1 MTHIALLVPAFN
13 EEATLPRT
21 AAVMREA
28 CDAGIVTSATVLDG
42 GSTDDTSDIARQH
55 GIQTLYVPD
64 LFPELG
70 PVLGKGDSLFRGVHS
85 IDADWYVFLDADL
98 GNISV
103 EHIEALVAPLSRE
116 GVKFVKGGFVRVDE
130 HGAARDIPAGRVTE
144 LVGRPLLRRVAPQMT
159 YLSQPL
165 SGQVA
170 IQGNLARSLS
180 FVTGYGIEI
189 AMLIDVF
196 RAAGEDAIVE
206 ADMGA
211 INNRYKPDDALE
223 DVRDQ
228 VLAGA
233 ALRIVTM
240 PDYGLVMHGQVTN
253 REPVSST
260 Y

>member
-1 MTHIALLVPAFN
+1 VTNIALLVPAFN
-13 EEATLPRT
+13 EANGMPRT
-21 AAVMREA
+21 AATMREA
-28 CDAGIVTSATVLDG
+28 RDAGIVTSATVLDG
-42 GSTDDTSDIARQH
+42 GSTDNTSDIAQQH
-55 GIQTLYVPD
+55 GISTLFVPN

-98 GNISV
+98 GNV
-103 EHIEALVAPLSRE
+103 TVDHIAALVTPLTQQ
-116 GVKFVKGGFVRVDE
+116 GVKFVKGGFIRVDE
-130 HGAARDIPAGRVTE
+130 HGVPREIPAGRVTE
-144 LVGRPLLRRVAPQMT
+144 LVGRPLLRRVAPQLT

-170 IQGNLARSLS
+170 IEGALARSLS

-189 AMLIDVF
+189 AMLIDIF
-196 RAAGEDAIVE
+196 RAHGEKVIVE
-206 ADMGA
+206 ADMGV

-253 REPVSST
+253 RDPA
-260 Y
+260 

>member
-1 MTHIALLVPAFN
+1 VTNIALLVPAFN
-13 EEATLPRT
+13 EANGMPRT
-21 AAVMREA
+21 AVAMREA
-28 CDAGIVTSATVLDG
+28 YDAGIVTSATVLDG
-42 GSTDDTSDIARQH
+42 GSTDNTSDIAKQH
-55 GIQTLYVPD
+55 GINTLFVPN

-85 IDADWYVFLDADL
+85 IEADWYVFLDADL
-98 GNISV
+98 GNITV
-103 EHIEALVAPLSRE
+103 DHIATLVAPLTQQ
-116 GVKFVKGGFVRVDE
+116 GVKLVKGGFVRVDE
-130 HGAARDIPAGRVTE
+130 HGVPREIPAGRVTE
-144 LVGRPLLRRVAPQMT
+144 LVGRPLLRRAAPQLT

-170 IQGNLARSLS
+170 IEGALARSLS

-189 AMLIDVF
+189 AMLIDIF
-196 RAAGEDAIVE
+196 RAHGEKVIVE

-253 REPVSST
+253 RDPA
-260 Y
+260 

>member
-13 EEATLPRT
+13 EASAMGRT
-21 AAVMREA
+21 AAVMHEA
-28 CDAGIVTSATVLDG
+28 QNAGVVSRAVVLDG
-42 GSTDDTSDIARQH
+42 GSVDATSDIASAH

-98 GNISV
+98 GNV
-103 EHIEALVAPLSRE
+103 TVDHIAALVAPLSQQ

-130 HGAARDIPAGRVTE
+130 HGAPREIPAGRVTE
-144 LVGRPLLRRVAPQMT
+144 LVGRPLLRRAAPQLT

-170 IQGNLARSLS
+170 IEGALARSLS

-189 AMLIDVF
+189 AMLIDIF
-196 RAAGEDAIVE
+196 RAHGEKVIAE

-253 REPVSST
+253 RDPA
-260 Y
+260 

>member
-13 EEATLPRT
+13 EAASLPRT
-21 AAVMREA
+21 VAAMREA
-28 CDAGIVTSATVLDG
+28 CESGLVTSATVLDG
-42 GSTDDTSDIARQH
+42 GSSDDTLEIARQH
-55 GIQTLYVPD
+55 GVNALSVPD

-85 IDADWYVFLDADL
+85 IEADWYVFLDADL

-103 EHIEALVAPLSRE
+103 DHIAALVAPMSHV
-116 GVKFVKGGFVRVDE
+116 GVKFVKGGFVRIDE
-130 HGAARDIPAGRVTE
+130 NGIPRDIPAGRVSE
-144 LVGRPLLRRVAPQMT
+144 LVGRPLVRRAAPQLT

-170 IQGNLARSLS
+170 IEGALARSLS

-196 RAAGEDAIVE
+196 RACGDKAIVE
-206 ADMGA
+206 SDMGV

-253 REPVSST
+253 REPMSLT
-260 Y
+260 

>member
-1 MTHIALLVPAFN
+1 VINIALLVPAFN
-13 EEATLPRT
+13 EANGMPRT
-21 AAVMREA
+21 AAAMREA
-28 CDAGIVTSATVLDG
+28 CDAGLVSSATVLDG
-42 GSTDDTSDIARQH
+42 GSSDDTSDIARQL
-55 GIQTLYVPD
+55 GVSTLFVPH

-70 PVLGKGDSLFRGVHS
+70 PVLGKGDSLFRGVQS
-85 IDADWYVFLDADL
+85 INADWYVFLDADL
-98 GNISV
+98 GNITID
-103 EHIEALVAPLSRE
+103 HIAALVSPISQQ

-130 HGAARDIPAGRVTE
+130 HGVPRDIPAGRVSE
-144 LVGRPLLRRVAPQMT
+144 LVGRPLLRRAAPQLT

-170 IQGNLARSLS
+170 IEGDLARSLS

-196 RAAGEDAIVE
+196 RACGEGAIVE
-206 ADMGA
+206 ADMGS
-211 INNRYKPDDALE
+211 INNRFKPDDALE

-253 REPVSST
+253 RDPA
-260 Y
+260 